1 MALTGSGARRY
12 AQAMLDIAGRE
23 ERDGKAGQVEAFR
36 DSLNALA
43 AGLGASSLRS
53 LRDPSVPLARRMDA
67 LRAITE
73 REPAAIRSLL
83 LLLAER
89 DRLALLPG
97 IAAALADLVDRRAGI
112 AKAKI
117 TTAIELDEGQQTAFV
132 AQLERASGKK
142 LRASFA
148 VDPGL
153 IGGAKVQV
161 GDHLVDTSVRAKLDA
176 LRTQLAS

>member
-1 MALTGSGARRY
+1 
-12 AQAMLDIAGRE
+12 MLDIASPDG
-23 ERDGKAGQVEAFR
+23 RDGKQDNVDAFR
-36 DSLNALA
+36 DSLNTLA
-43 AGLGASSLRS
+43 AGLGASSLRA

-67 LRAITE
+67 LRAVTAG
-73 REPAAIRSLL
+73 EPAAIRSLL

-97 IAAALADLVDRRAGI
+97 IAAALSDLVDRRAGI

-117 TTAIELDEGQQTAFV
+117 TTAIELDPAQQTAFV
-132 AQLERASGKK
+132 AQLERASGNK

-176 LRTQLAS
+176 LRAQLAS

>member
-1 MALTGSGARRY
+1 MALTGSSARRY
-12 AQAMLDIAGRE
+12 AQAMLDIAT
-23 ERDGKAGQVEAFR
+23 RDGQDGQVAAFR
-36 DSLNALA
+36 DSLMRLA
-43 AGLGASSLRS
+43 GGLDAGSLRS
-53 LRDPSVPLARRMDA
+53 LRDPGVPLARRMDA
-67 LRAITE
+67 LRAVTAG
-73 REPAAIRSLL
+73 EPVAVGSLL
-83 LLLAER
+83 LLLAQR

-97 IAAALADLVDRRAGI
+97 IATALAELVDRRAGI

-132 AQLERASGKK
+132 QQLERASGKK

-153 IGGAKVQV
+153 IGGATVQV
-161 GDHLVDTSVRAKLDA
+161 GDHRVDTSVRAKLDA

>member
-12 AQAMLDIAGRE
+12 AQAMLDIATPG
-23 ERDGKAGQVEAFR
+23 AQVDAFR
-36 DSLNALA
+36 DSLGRLS
-43 AGLGASSLRS
+43 AGLGADSLRA
-53 LRDPSVPLARRMDA
+53 LRDPSVPLVRRMDA
-67 LRAITE
+67 LRAVTE
-73 REPAAIRSLL
+73 GEPAAIRSLL

-97 IAAALADLVDRRAGI
+97 IATALAELVDRRAGI

-117 TTAIELDEGQQTAFV
+117 TTAIGLDERQQAAFV
-132 AQLERASGKK
+132 EQLERASGKK

-176 LRTQLAS
+176 LRIQLAS

>member
-1 MALTGSGARRY
+1 MALSGYAARRY
-12 AQAMLDIAGRE
+12 AQAMLDIATRE
-23 ERDGKAGQVEAFR
+23 GHVDAFR
-36 DSLNALA
+36 DALDRLA
-43 AGLGASSLRS
+43 AGLDPASLKALRN
-53 LRDPSVPLARRMDA
+53 PSVPLARRLDV
-67 LRAITE
+67 LRAAATG
-73 REPAAIRSLL
+73 EPAAIGSLL
-83 LLLAER
+83 LLLAQR
-89 DRLALLPG
+89 DRLALLSG
-97 IAAALADLVDRRAGI
+97 IAAALGDLVDRRNGI

-117 TTAIELDEGQQTAFV
+117 TTAIELDEGQQSAFV
-132 AQLERASGKK
+132 QQLERASGKK

>member
-12 AQAMLDIAGRE
+12 AQAMLDIATPG
-23 ERDGKAGQVEAFR
+23 AQVDAFR
-36 DSLNALA
+36 DSLGRLS
-43 AGLGASSLRS
+43 AGLGADSLRA
-53 LRDPSVPLARRMDA
+53 LRDPSVPLVRRMDA
-67 LRAITE
+67 LRAVTE
-73 REPAAIRSLL
+73 GEPPAIRSLL

-97 IAAALADLVDRRAGI
+97 IATALAELVDRRAGI

-117 TTAIELDEGQQTAFV
+117 TTAIGLDERQQAAFV
-132 AQLERASGKK
+132 EQLERASGKK

-176 LRTQLAS
+176 LRIQLAS

>member
-1 MALTGSGARRY
+1 MPLTGSGARRY
-12 AQAMLDIAGRE
+12 AQAMLDIAT
-23 ERDGKAGQVEAFR
+23 RDGQVEVYR
-36 DSLNALA
+36 DALNALA
-43 AGLGASSLRS
+43 AGLGAESLRS
-53 LRDPSVPLARRMDA
+53 LRDPSVRLARRMDA
-67 LRAITE
+67 LRAVTE
-73 REPAAIRSLL
+73 GQPAAIRSLL

-97 IAAALADLVDRRAGI
+97 IATALAELVDRRNGI

-117 TTAIELDEGQQTAFV
+117 TTAIELDTAQQKSFV
-132 AQLERASGKK
+132 EQLERSSGKK

-176 LRTQLAS
+176 LRIQLAS

>member
-1 MALTGSGARRY
+1 VALTGSGARRY
-12 AQAMLDIAGRE
+12 AQAMLDIAGRGAG
-23 ERDGKAGQVEAFR
+23 DGQVDAFR

-43 AGLGASSLRS
+43 AGLGAGSLRA

-67 LRAITE
+67 LRAVTAN
-73 REPAAIRSLL
+73 EPAAIRSLL

-97 IAAALADLVDRRAGI
+97 IATALADLVDRRAGI

-117 TTAIELDEGQQTAFV
+117 TTAIELDQGQQTAFV

-176 LRTQLAS
+176 LRAQLAS

>member
-1 MALTGSGARRY
+1 
-12 AQAMLDIAGRE
+12 MLDIASPEG
-23 ERDGKAGQVEAFR
+23 RDGKQDNVDAFR
-36 DSLNALA
+36 DSLNTLA
-43 AGLGASSLRS
+43 AGLGTASLRA

-67 LRAITE
+67 LRAVTADQ
-73 REPAAIRSLL
+73 PVAIRSLL

-97 IAAALADLVDRRAGI
+97 IASALADLVDRRAGI

-117 TTAIELDEGQQTAFV
+117 TTAIELDEDQQTAFV

-176 LRTQLAS
+176 LRAQLAS

>member
-1 MALTGSGARRY
+1 MPLTGSSARRY
-12 AQAMLDIAGRE
+12 AQAMLDIAAPG
-23 ERDGKAGQVEAFR
+23 GQVDAFR
-36 DSLNALA
+36 DSLAKLS
-43 AGLGASSLRS
+43 AGLGAGSLRA
-53 LRDPSVPLARRMDA
+53 LRDPSVPLVRRKEA
-67 LRAITE
+67 LRAVTE
-73 REPAAIRSLL
+73 GEPVAIRSLL

-97 IAAALADLVDRRAGI
+97 IATALAELVDRRAGI

-117 TTAIELDEGQQTAFV
+117 TTAIALDERQQTAFV
-132 AQLERASGKK
+132 EQLERASGKK

>member
-1 MALTGSGARRY
+1 MALTGSSARRY
-12 AQAMLDIAGRE
+12 AQAMLDIATG
-23 ERDGKAGQVEAFR
+23 AGQVDAFR
-36 DSLNALA
+36 DALGRLS
-43 AGLGASSLRS
+43 AGLDGGTLRA
-53 LRDPSVPLARRMDA
+53 LRDPAVPLARRMDA
-67 LRAITE
+67 LRAVTE
-73 REPAAIRSLL
+73 GEPAAIRSLL

-97 IAAALADLVDRRAGI
+97 IAAALAELVDRRAGI

-117 TTAIELDEGQQTAFV
+117 TTAIELDPAQQTAFV
-132 AQLERASGKK
+132 EQLERASGKK

-176 LRTQLAS
+176 LRIQLAS

>member
-1 MALTGSGARRY
+1 VALAGSGARRY
-12 AQAMLDIAGRE
+12 AQAMLDIAT
-23 ERDGKAGQVEAFR
+23 RDEQDGQVDAFR
-36 DSLNALA
+36 DSLTALA
-43 AGLGASSLRS
+43 AGLGAGSLRS

-67 LRAITE
+67 LRAVTAS
-73 REPAAIRSLL
+73 EPTAIRSLL
-83 LLLAER
+83 LLLAQR

-97 IAAALADLVDRRAGI
+97 IATALADLVDRRAGI

-117 TTAIELDEGQQTAFV
+117 TTAITLDEPQQTAFV
-132 AQLERASGKK
+132 QQLERASGKK

-161 GDHLVDTSVRAKLDA
+161 GDHLIDTSVRAKLDA

>member
-1 MALTGSGARRY
+1 MPLTGSGARRY
-12 AQAMLDIAGRE
+12 AQAMLDIAT
-23 ERDGKAGQVEAFR
+23 RDGGGGQVDAFR
-36 DSLNALA
+36 DSLSALS
-43 AGLGASSLRS
+43 AGLGGGSLRS

-67 LRAITE
+67 LRAVTE
-73 REPAAIRSLL
+73 GQPAAIRSLL
-83 LLLAER
+83 LLLAQR

-97 IAAALADLVDRRAGI
+97 IATALADLVDRRAGI

-117 TTAIELDEGQQTAFV
+117 TTAIELDLRQQTAFV
-132 AQLERASGKK
+132 EQLERASGKK

-148 VDPGL
+148 VDPAL

>member
-43 AGLGASSLRS
+43 AGLGAPSLRS

-89 DRLALLPG
+89 DRLALLPA

-117 TTAIELDEGQQTAFV
+117 TTAIELDPEQQTAFV

>member
-1 MALTGSGARRY
+1 MALAGSGARRY
-12 AQAMLDIAGRE
+12 AQAMFDIATQDAPG
-23 ERDGKAGQVEAFR
+23 GQVDAFR
-36 DSLNALA
+36 DSLAALA
-43 AGLGASSLRS
+43 AGLGADSLRA

-67 LRAITE
+67 LRAVTAK
-73 REPAAIRSLL
+73 EPPAIRSLL

-97 IAAALADLVDRRAGI
+97 IAVAFAALVDRREGI
-112 AKAKI
+112 ARAKI
-117 TTAIELDEGQQTAFV
+117 TTAIALDPSQQTAF
-132 AQLERASGKK
+132 AQRLEGASGKK

-161 GDHLVDTSVRAKLDA
+161 GDHLVDTSIRAKLDS